1 VVLKQERHDKDVKL
15 QLRQLDPQVL
25 EMGSEAVEDVIFWVR
40 FVWEYRIFSE
50 KAIWTLLSVK

>member
-1 VVLKQERHDKDVKL
+1 MVLKQERHDKDVKL

-50 KAIWTLLSVK
+50 KAI